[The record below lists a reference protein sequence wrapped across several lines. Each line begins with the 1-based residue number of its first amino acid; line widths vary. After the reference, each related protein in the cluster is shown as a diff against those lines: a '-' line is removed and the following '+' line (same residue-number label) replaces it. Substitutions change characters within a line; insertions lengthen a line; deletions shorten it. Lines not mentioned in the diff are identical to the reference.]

1 MIMYYLVPFFV
12 GFAFGTIPFSYIVAR
27 IKGVDLKQ
35 VGSGNIGATNLGRF
49 LGLPFF
55 ILGFV
60 LDGLKGLVPVLLV
73 RTLTYPAALA
83 GVGAILGHVFN
94 PFFKF
99 RGGKGVS
106 TTIGVAF
113 GLVPKSFVV
122 SFAVWLVIYL
132 TTFIVALAS
141 MSLANVLPFTAI
153 VFHEAELIDRLLIVI
168 MALVI
173 LFAHRSNVKRIIRK
187 EEPKTVLWRRQ

>member
-1 MIMYYLVPFFV
+1 MIVYYLVPFFV

-27 IKGVDLKQ
+27 IKGVDLKR

-83 GVGAILGHVFN
+83 GVGAILGHIFN

-141 MSLANVLPFTAI
+141 MSLAIALPLMAI

>member
-141 MSLANVLPFTAI
+141 MSLAIVLPFTAI